1 MNSHK
6 YFCNLYQAY
15 LMATNSFKYSHATL
29 EIFRGNTMYDTPG
42 KEELTLIFNE
52 MPEMIAIRIYTNYV
66 KRHHSTYQD
75 KYYNV
80 SEIEALS
87 YQEGFNSPFYSLERE
102 RIDKKTFR
110 DILIIT
116 RRVLL

>member
-1 MNSHK
+1 MNYGQ

-29 EIFRGNTMYDTPG
+29 EIFRGNTVYDTPG
-42 KEELTLIFNE
+42 REGLTLIFNE
-52 MPEMIAIRIYTNYV
+52 MPEMIAIRIDTNYV

-75 KYYNV
+75 KYYHA

-87 YQEGFNSPFYSLERE
+87 YNDEFKSPFFSFVRE

-110 DILIIT
+110 DILTIT